1 MDHVEEIPENYF
13 AKVLLIAMLC
23 LVGTILEGVMPYTE
37 EYRLIVA
44 SVIFQILYI
53 FLMSLQQNEQ
63 PPIVNDDIEG
73 QHKSQSVNIYG
84 ILGIIIAY
92 SITMSLLFM
101 YIHIINNVSV
111 YFVVVTLLQFVIMV
125 FYLYTATEQK
135 QK

>member
-1 MDHVEEIPENYF
+1 MDHVEEISENHF
-13 AKVLLIAMLC
+13 TKVLLIAMLC

-63 PPIVNDDIEG
+63 PPIVNVDIEN
-73 QHKSQSVNIYG
+73 QHKSQFVNMYG
-84 ILGIIIAY
+84 ILGVIIAY
-92 SITMSLLFM
+92 SMTMSLLFM

-111 YFVVVTLLQFVIMV
+111 YFVVVTLLQFAIMV
-125 FYLYTATEQK
+125 FYLYTATKQK
-135 QK
+135 QN